1 MAFFLRYG
9 ASDCMWLSEAEG
21 KALVAAAENKAL
33 TAALCCAGT
42 STLSHVASDHSLQ
55 TKAEPEPARDW
66 HMQLPSAYEFVTRGS
81 TSGLTAPIPRTSGP
95 SPRAPH
101 PSPADPAA
109 PPSPTA
115 EPLLPQTE
123 EESHANQI
131 PWGTPTYY
139 PNAAAMK
146 KPPPPPPRTALAAEQ
161 PPPPRPTRAPP
172 RPKTI
177 ATDCPTLFDGGVG
190 KPTLFDCA
198 ALACVGTPT
207 HFRAASCPDAP
218 LFPPLKACPPSHR
231 DKHNNDTAYDKHLHF
246 VLGAPTSSTSSTA
259 AEQADA
265 GDSGVLPGHVYTAT
279 QAFRLAPG
287 LKCACKAPPPLAAEQ
302 ADAGDSGHGVVLPG
316 PLER

>member
-1 MAFFLRYG
+1 MAEWHGERRHIMLLSDWSRCLVKGPPDPTDQGEWFAQYDMVQWCFFLRYG
-9 ASDCMWLSEAEG
+9 ANDRMWLSEAEG

-123 EESHANQI
+123 EESHANQT
-131 PWGTPTYY
+131 PWGTLTYY
-139 PNAAAMK
+139 P
-146 KPPPPPPRTALAAEQ
+146 
-161 PPPPRPTRAPP
+161 
-172 RPKTI
+172 
-177 ATDCPTLFDGGVG
+177 PTLQFMKENIEEKARKKTKEPTKQKGKGTADG
-190 KPTLFDCA
+190 D
-198 ALACVGTPT
+198 
-207 HFRAASCPDAP
+207 
-218 LFPPLKACPPSHR
+218 
-231 DKHNNDTAYDKHLHF
+231 
-246 VLGAPTSSTSSTA
+246 
-259 AEQADA
+259 
-265 GDSGVLPGHVYTAT
+265 
-279 QAFRLAPG
+279 
-287 LKCACKAPPPLAAEQ
+287 
-302 ADAGDSGHGVVLPG
+302 
-316 PLER
+316 